1 MSRIENRLKKIRNH
15 LHRAMRSDR
24 PVIIQELRY
33 FEGRSRQSPGWEEAL
48 ERIEKRLENS
58 IHRTEKRR
66 KDCPRISCP
75 PSLPI
80 TAHKDEIVA
89 AIRSHRVII
98 VTGETGSGKTTQLP
112 KLCLEAGRGTFG
124 YIGCTQPRRIAA
136 VTVAQRI
143 SEEMGD
149 TVGNTAG
156 YKIRFEEK
164 LNRHSYIKIMTDGIL
179 LMEIQADPFLNGY
192 DTLIV
197 DEAHERSLN
206 IDFILGMLKMLL
218 ARRRDLKVIITSA
231 TIDIEKFSRTFD
243 HAPIVE
249 VSGRL
254 YPVEVRYVP
263 LDPDSEEAGE
273 MGYVEA
279 AISAVDDLERKHE
292 AGDILVFMP
301 TERDIR
307 ETCDLIEGR
316 NYRDATIYPLYA
328 RLSSAEQRRVFRPVH
343 GRKIIVATN
352 VAETS
357 ITIPGIR
364 YVIDTGLA
372 RIARYNRRTRASGLP
387 IEPISQSSADQ
398 RKGRCGR
405 VQNGICIR
413 LYSQEDYEERP
424 FFTPP
429 EILRSN
435 LAEVVLRML
444 ALKIGDISTFP
455 FIDPPGPRNIKAG
468 FDVLEELGAIE
479 RKKEDEGSGSSRH
492 ILTSRGWVM
501 ARMPLDPRVSRMIIE
516 AEKEGCVDNVAVI
529 AASLSSQDPR
539 ERPYEQEKEAERVH
553 GTFVHPASDF
563 ITLESIWNRY
573 HEALAALKTQGQ
585 MRKFCRQHFLSYKRM
600 REWQDIHDQIREI
613 IAEEGI
619 PVKKDRVRKKE
630 AEDPSVL
637 YGRIHRSILSGY
649 LSNIAMKK
657 EKNLYA
663 TGGGKQAMIFP
674 GSGLFNR
681 GGNWIVAAEFVET
694 TRLFAR
700 TAANIENAWLELL
713 GGPLCRYSY
722 SNPHWDRRRG
732 EVVALEQVTLHGL
745 PIVSGRAASYGKIHL
760 ADASRIFIQNA
771 LVEGDLDRPFPFL
784 IHNQRVIGEVLAM
797 ENKLRRRNL
806 LADQDALVRFYE
818 GRIGDICDVRSLQ
831 KRIRERGSDGFL
843 RMTKEDVLQSIPD
856 EEELSLYPDS
866 WSYGKKP
873 IPLTYRFDPGTSD
886 DGVTL
891 KVPVNLLPALPA
903 EAIDWG
909 VPGLLKE
916 RISALLKGLPKTH
929 RVRLSPIG
937 HAIERILDKIEW
949 GSGSLAQ
956 ALSEI
961 LREEFDVDVPPA
973 SWSSIPIPDYLKMRL
988 DVLDSNKRIVASGR
1002 DIGLLK
1008 EQTAHGEETAAIV
1021 DTRRKWERN
1030 HITTWDFD
1038 ELPSQIEMED
1048 DGGLSAILYPALVK
1062 GQEGAGL
1069 RLFKDKKEAEDAHV
1083 EGVIALFEE
1092 HFKKELRYLKKHL
1105 SLPGEMKKWA
1115 VYFSGERFFEE
1126 GLYREVLRR
1135 LFGLPIRSQKAFRKH
1150 AEETAPAI
1158 LPSAQA
1164 LIQEIKPVLETYFQ
1178 TRQALHRLENTAPP
1192 GRNPK
1197 EFFSDI
1203 RTCLDRL
1210 MPERFLEV
1218 HSRERWPG
1226 LVRYMKALSLRA
1238 EKGLLHQ
1245 AKDRAK
1251 MEEIRAFDKRL
1262 EDLRKGLSSGTSAEK
1277 REKINEWAWMIE
1289 EYRVSLFT
1297 QEIKTAYPVSRK
1309 RLAARLKEIEEM
1321 T

>member
-1 MSRIENRLKKIRNH
+1 MSQTENRLKKIRNH

-24 PVIIQELRY
+24 PAIIRELRY
-33 FEGRSRQSPGWEEAL
+33 FEGRSRQSPGGEEAL

-58 IHRTEKRR
+58 IRRTEKRR

-149 TVGNTAG
+149 TVGNTVG

-179 LMEIQADPFLNGY
+179 LMEIQADPFLSGY

-206 IDFILGMLKMLL
+206 IDFVLGMLKMLL

-231 TIDIEKFSRTFD
+231 TIDTEKFSRAFD
-243 HAPIVE
+243 HAPIIE

-279 AISAVDDLERKHE
+279 AVSAVDDLDRRHE

-307 ETCDLIEGR
+307 ETCDLLEGR

-372 RIARYNRRTRASGLP
+372 RIARYNPRTRASGLP

-424 FFTPP
+424 LFTPP

-444 ALKIGDISTFP
+444 ALKIGDISIFP

-468 FDVLEELGAIE
+468 FDMLEELGAIE
-479 RKKEDEGSGSSRH
+479 RKEDEGSGSSH
-492 ILTSRGWVM
+492 YVLTSRGEVM
-501 ARMPLDPRVSRMIIE
+501 ARMPLDPRIYRMIIE
-516 AEKEGCVDNVAVI
+516 AEKEGCVDDVAII
-529 AASLSSQDPR
+529 AASLSTQDPR
-539 ERPYEQEKEAERVH
+539 ERPYEQEKEAELAH
-553 GTFVHPASDF
+553 GIFVHPASDF
-563 ITLESIWNRY
+563 ITLQSIWNRY

-619 PVKKDRVRKKE
+619 RAKKERAKKKE
-630 AEDPSVL
+630 AEDFPAL
-637 YGRIHRSILSGY
+637 YGKIHRSILSGY

-657 EKNLYA
+657 EKNFYA

-681 GGNWIVAAEFVET
+681 GGNWIVAAEFLET

-700 TAANIENAWLELL
+700 TAANIENDWLESL
-713 GGPLCRYSY
+713 GGPLCRYTY
-722 SNPHWDRRRG
+722 SNPHWNRKRG
-732 EVVALEQVTLHGL
+732 EVVALEQVTLYGL
-745 PIVSGRAASYGKIHL
+745 PIVSGRTASYGKINP
-760 ADASRIFIQNA
+760 ADASIIFIQSA
-771 LVEGDLDRPFPFL
+771 LVKGDLDRPFPFL
-784 IHNQRVIGEVLAM
+784 IHNRHVIEKVLAM
-797 ENKLRRRNL
+797 ENKIRRRNL
-806 LADQDALVRFYE
+806 LADEDTLVRFYE
-818 GRIGDICDVRSLQ
+818 ERLGDICDVRSLQ
-831 KRIRERGSDGFL
+831 KLIRERGSDGFL
-843 RMTKEDVLQSIPD
+843 RMKTEDVLQLIPD
-856 EEELSLYPDS
+856 EEELSLYPNA
-866 WSYGKKP
+866 WPFGKKSL
-873 IPLTYRFDPGTSD
+873 PLTYRFDPGKSD
-886 DGVTL
+886 DGVTVR
-891 KVPVNLLPALPA
+891 VPVNLLPALP
-903 EAIDWG
+903 EEVLDWG

-916 RISALLKGLPKTH
+916 KISVLLKGLPKTY
-929 RVRLSPIG
+929 RIRLSPIG
-937 HAIERILDKIEW
+937 QTLESILEEIEW
-949 GSGSLAQ
+949 GKGSLAQ
-956 ALSEI
+956 ALSGI
-961 LREEFDVDVPPA
+961 LREKFNTDIPPA
-973 SWSSIPIPDYLKMRL
+973 SWSSVTIPDHLKMRL
-988 DVLDSNKRIVASGR
+988 DILDSNKKTVASGR

-1008 EQTAHGEETAAIV
+1008 EQTSHGEETSAIV
-1021 DTRRKWERN
+1021 EVRRKWERDG
-1030 HITTWDFD
+1030 ITTWDFD
-1038 ELPSQIEMED
+1038 ELPSQLEMED
-1048 DGGLSAILYPALVK
+1048 DGGLLAILHPALVK
-1062 GQEGAGL
+1062 AEGGVGL
-1069 RLFKDKKEAEDAHV
+1069 RLFKDKKEAEDYHV
-1083 EGVIALFEE
+1083 RGVIALFEE
-1092 HFKKELRYLKKHL
+1092 HFRKELRYLKKHL

-1115 VYFSGERFFEE
+1115 VYFGGERFFEE

-1135 LFGLPIRSQKAFRKH
+1135 LFGLPMRSRKSFLKH

-1164 LIQEIKPVLETYFQ
+1164 LLLEIKPVLETYFQ
-1178 TRQALHRLENTAPP
+1178 TRQALHRLENSAPP
-1192 GRNPK
+1192 GRNLK
-1197 EFFSDI
+1197 DFFSDI
-1203 RTCLDRL
+1203 RTHLDRL
-1210 MPERFLEV
+1210 MPDNFLEV
-1218 HSRERWPG
+1218 HPRERWSD
-1226 LVRYMKALSLRA
+1226 LVRYLKALSLRA
-1238 EKGLLHQ
+1238 EKGLLNQ
-1245 AKDRAK
+1245 EKDRERA
-1251 MEEIRAFDKRL
+1251 EEIRGFDDRL
-1262 EDLRKGLSSGTSAEK
+1262 KDLRKSLSSSTSDEK

-1289 EYRVSLFT
+1289 EYRLSLFT
-1297 QEIKTAYPVSRK
+1297 QELKTAYPVSRK
-1309 RLAARLKEIEEM
+1309 RLVTKFREIEEM
-1321 T
+1321 L

>member
-1 MSRIENRLKKIRNH
+1 
-15 LHRAMRSDR
+15 MRSDR
-24 PVIIQELRY
+24 PVIARELRY
-33 FEGRSRQSPGWEEAL
+33 FEGQSRQSPAREEAL

-58 IHRTEKRR
+58 IHRSEKRR
-66 KDCPRISCP
+66 SDCPRISCP
-75 PSLPI
+75 SSLPI
-80 TAHKDEIVA
+80 SAHQDEIAA
-89 AIRSHRVII
+89 AIRSHRLII

-112 KLCLEAGRGTFG
+112 KLCLAAGRGIYG

-143 SEEMGD
+143 SEEMGNV
-149 TVGNTAG
+149 VGNTVG

-164 LNRHSYIKIMTDGIL
+164 LNRNSYIKIMTDGIL
-179 LMEIQADPFLNGY
+179 LMEAQADPFLNRY

-206 IDFILGMLKMLL
+206 IDFVLGMLKTLL
-218 ARRRDLKVIITSA
+218 PRRRDLKVIITSA
-231 TIDIEKFSRTFD
+231 TIDTEKFSRAFD
-243 HAPIVE
+243 NAPIIE
-249 VSGRL
+249 VSGRP
-254 YPVEVRYVP
+254 YPVEVRYAP
-263 LDPDSEEAGE
+263 PDRDNEEAGE
-273 MGYVEA
+273 LSYVEA
-279 AISAVDDLERKHE
+279 AVSAIDVLERRRE
-292 AGDILVFMP
+292 AGDVLIFMP

-307 ETCDLIEGR
+307 ETCDLLEGR
-316 NYRDATIYPLYA
+316 NHRDRTVYPLYA

-372 RIARYNRRTRASGLP
+372 RIARYNPRARASGLP
-387 IEPISQSSADQ
+387 VEPISRSSADQ

-413 LYSQEDYEERP
+413 LYTREDYEERP
-424 FFTPP
+424 LFTPP

-444 ALKIGDISTFP
+444 ALRIGDISTFP

-468 FDVLEELGAIE
+468 FDALEELGAIE
-479 RKKEDEGSGSSRH
+479 RKEDQVADSSRYV
-492 ILTSRGWVM
+492 LTPRGAVM

-516 AEKEGCVDNVAVI
+516 AEKESCVDDVAII

-539 ERPYEQEKEAERVH
+539 ERPYEQEKEAGRVH

-563 ITLESIWNRY
+563 ITLLNIWNGY
-573 HEALAALKTQGQ
+573 HATLAALKTQGQ

-600 REWQDIHDQIREI
+600 REWQDIHGQIREI
-613 IAEEGI
+613 IEEEGI
-619 PVKKDRVRKKE
+619 RAGKEKVLKKE
-630 AEDPSVL
+630 TGDPSAL
-637 YGRIHRSILSGY
+637 YGKLHRSVLSGY

-681 GGNWIVAAEFVET
+681 GGNWIIAAEFVET

-700 TAANIENAWLELL
+700 TAANIENAWLEPL

-732 EVVALEQVTLHGL
+732 EVVALEQVTLYGL
-745 PIVSGRAASYGKIHL
+745 PIVSGRTASYGKIHP

-771 LVEGDLDRPFPFL
+771 LVESDLDRPFPFL
-784 IHNQRVIGEVLAM
+784 IHNQRVIEDVLAM

-818 GRIGDICDVRSLQ
+818 ERLGDIFDVRSLQ

-843 RMTKEDVLQSIPD
+843 RMKKEDVLQSIPD

-866 WSYGKKP
+866 WSFGKKP

-903 EAIDWG
+903 EALDWG

-916 RISALLKGLPKTH
+916 RISAFLKGLPKTY

-937 HAIERILDKIEW
+937 QAVERILDKIEW
-949 GSGSLAQ
+949 GRGSLVQ
-956 ALSEI
+956 ALSET
-961 LREEFDVDVPPA
+961 LREEFDVDIPPA
-973 SWSSIPIPDYLKMRL
+973 SWSSIAIPDHLKMRL
-988 DVLDSNKRIVASGR
+988 DVLDSQKRVVASGR

-1008 EQTAHGEETAAIV
+1008 AQTAHGEETAAIV
-1021 DTRRKWERN
+1021 EAKRKWERDR
-1030 HITTWDFD
+1030 ITTWDFD

-1048 DGGLSAILYPALVK
+1048 DGGLSAILYPALVR
-1062 GQEGAGL
+1062 GEERAGL
-1069 RLFKDKKEAEDAHV
+1069 RLFKDKKEAEDVHI

-1105 SLPGEMKKWA
+1105 TLPGEMKKWA

-1126 GLYREVLRR
+1126 GIYREVLRR
-1135 LFGLPIRSQKAFRKH
+1135 LFGLPIRSQKAFFKH

-1164 LIQEIKPVLETYFQ
+1164 LLQEIKPVLETYFQ
-1178 TRQALHRLENTAPP
+1178 TRQALHRLENAAPP
-1192 GRNPK
+1192 GRNLK

-1203 RTCLDRL
+1203 RARLDHL
-1210 MPERFLEV
+1210 MPESFLEV
-1218 HSRERWPG
+1218 HPRERWPD

-1238 EKGLLHQ
+1238 EKGLLNH

-1251 MEEIRAFDKRL
+1251 FEEIRVFDDRL
-1262 EDLRKGLSSGTSAEK
+1262 KDLRKGLTSPTSAKK
-1277 REKINEWAWMIE
+1277 RESINEWAWMIE

-1297 QEIKTAYPVSRK
+1297 QEMKTAYPVSRK

-1321 T
+1321 I